1 MLKRNQYY
9 NFDLIIAVGYRVN
22 SKKVVELIKC
32 ANRVLKGYV
41 INENKVVVSNEKY
54 IEL

>member
-9 NFDLIIAVGYRVN
+9 NLDLIIAVGYRVN
-22 SKKVVELIKC
+22 SKKGIGFIKW